1 MTRFASTLRMLG
13 LTSVLAAACGVPT
26 FILQQYDGPPRA
38 AESVAVVRFDGKGSV
53 DLVSLDGSI
62 ADAHVPEDA
71 RLHVEVLP
79 GRHVLGVARRAAP
92 NEPPRRVVFVAEAAR
107 YYEVAFMAPP
117 PNEWQPS
124 VHVFEIDRRSGAKL
138 RDVTYTA
145 PRGEPAPPAAPS
157 AAPDRPLPT
166 PVAVACGTT
175 SEPAASTPA
184 GAAGAPND

>member
-1 MTRFASTLRMLG
+1 MKRLASTLRMLG

-38 AESVAVVRFDGKGSV
+38 AESVAVVRFDGKGSA

-79 GRHVLGVARRAAP
+79 GRHVLGVARRAAQ
-92 NEPPRRVVFVAEAAR
+92 NDPPRRVVFVAEAAR

-117 PNEWQPS
+117 ANEWQPS

-145 PRGEPAPPAAPS
+145 PRREPAAPEAPSAVPAPPP
-157 AAPDRPLPT
+157 
-166 PVAVACGTT
+166 PVAVPSGTMP
-175 SEPAASTPA
+175 EPAASTSA